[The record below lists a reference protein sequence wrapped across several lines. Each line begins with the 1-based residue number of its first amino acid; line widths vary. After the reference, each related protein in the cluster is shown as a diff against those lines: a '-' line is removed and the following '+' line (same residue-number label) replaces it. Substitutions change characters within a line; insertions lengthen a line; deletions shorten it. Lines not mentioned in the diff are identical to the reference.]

1 MITRVR
7 SCQGFERRSHPLAL
21 VSLFHRGRPIPDAD
35 PFEITNGTRINAEPG
50 WAECRGTTQ
59 VPDAPSE
66 TCSGSPMIVYYLDAQ
81 VATLRLETIDANA
94 FHGECCRLIG
104 CDTIDQIEVGD
115 DQIAHFD
122 DHALLRPAKA
132 LWTAQRERTPMMAGN
147 AVFTGNGG
155 PGGYSAPL
163 RSPQE
168 FADNLRVFRPV
179 IAAGSVHDY
188 DPRTFTGIMFVVA
201 AGIGEFRLT
210 LEESPVSFE
219 APAESI
225 SGMRGLR

>member
-7 SCQGFERRSHPLAL
+7 SCQGFGRDLTHSHLSACSIG
-21 VSLFHRGRPIPDAD
+21 VAPIPDAN
-35 PFEITNGTRINAEPG
+35 PFESTNGTRIKAEPG
-50 WAECRGTTQ
+50 WAECRRAAQ

-66 TCSGSPMIVYYLDAQ
+66 TCSGFPMIVYYLDAQ
-81 VATLRLETIDANA
+81 AATLRLETIDANA

-104 CDTIDQIEVGD
+104 CDTVDQIEVGD
-115 DQIAHFD
+115 DHIAHFD
-122 DHALLRPAKA
+122 DRALLRPAKA

-179 IAAGSVHDY
+179 IAAGSVQDY

-210 LEESPVSFE
+210 LEESPVLFE
-219 APAESI
+219 EPAESI